1 MNLFF
6 KPLAAGVM
14 LAAFSLAHGAGV
26 PEASPNDPRI
36 RVIPYKAND
45 VTVIRVQRGTVT
57 RIMLERDEK
66 IEITISSVTPIQTR
80 LDIRVGAFGDKPVS
94 QRILSEIVQEL
105 RD

>member
-1 MNLFF
+1 MKLFF

-26 PEASPNDPRI
+26 PEASPNDSRI

-57 RIMLERDEK
+57 RI
-66 IEITISSVTPIQTR
+66 
-80 LDIRVGAFGDKPVS
+80 IRVDARGA
-94 QRILSEIVQEL
+94 LT
-105 RD
+105 